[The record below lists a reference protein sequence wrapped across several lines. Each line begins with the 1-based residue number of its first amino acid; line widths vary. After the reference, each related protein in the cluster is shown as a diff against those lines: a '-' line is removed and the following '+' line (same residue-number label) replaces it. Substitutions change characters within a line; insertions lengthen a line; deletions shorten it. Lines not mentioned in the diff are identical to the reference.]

1 MARFGLSFT
10 NFPRLV
16 VSGLVVVLG
25 ALGFAAAAGAQAAQP
40 APTPAAQA
48 APAAAPSIPVLT
60 ATTREVLLDVVVT
73 DANGAPVTGLTAAD
87 FAVSEEGDV
96 QHLTHVEEHHPMGAA
111 ELAALKNG
119 PALPPNTFSN
129 FQPVANTNAST
140 VILLDALDTPIQAQ
154 MQLREQVIDYMKH
167 VPAGTPIAI
176 FQVDTEMRLI
186 QGFSADPEVLL
197 AAAKSKRDAPSLR
210 QPWQGNRQEFLRF
223 RRDML
228 RDGFRLMGR
237 YLAGFPG
244 RKNLIWFTAQIPENY
259 RTQPLESSFGRSF
272 RDDFSVLDDNPLD
285 LTDALTL
292 SRVAVYPIDAR
303 GLETPAQF
311 DVSRDGAPGRGANRR
326 FETSRAIQHMDLDEI
341 AQQTG
346 GKAYYNT
353 NGLKEVIAEI
363 VANGSNYYTLAYSTT
378 NQKWE
383 GQFRHIK
390 LKLSRSGL
398 HVQYRQGYYAIDR
411 TKQEQRLLTAMQKKK
426 AAAANNP
433 FAEDE
438 AESDDAPVPEE
449 AATAPA
455 AGQNGKPAAPASGT
469 GALISHPKGGFEAS
483 MQLGAIPP
491 TEVIL
496 TASLTI
502 NDKVEKL
509 DKDAPQPAGNFL
521 VAEYKSKP
529 FRTYTVQTK
538 ADARGLRLTK
548 TADGVHHGKVEFVT
562 VVFDQEGHQ
571 VNSLAST
578 AELNFS
584 ETNYRKLLAGGLPIR
599 QEVAVP
605 VKGNFFL
612 RIGVHD
618 MGSDHIG
625 AMEIPVDAVHAGVT
639 SAELVK
645 P

>member
-1 MARFGLSFT
+1 MARFGLNLT
-10 NFPRLV
+10 NYARSV

-25 ALGFAAAAGAQAAQP
+25 LFGFTLAAGAQAAQP
-40 APTPAAQA
+40 APSPATQA
-48 APAAAPSIPVLT
+48 APVAPSIPVLT
-60 ATTREVLLDVVVT
+60 ATTREVLLEVVVT
-73 DANGAPVTGLTAAD
+73 DANGAPVTGFTAAD
-87 FAVSEEGDV
+87 FAVSEEGEL
-96 QHLTHVEEHHPMGAA
+96 QHLTHVEEHRPMGAA

-154 MQLREQVIDYMKH
+154 MQLREQLIDYMKK

-197 AAAKSKRDAPSLR
+197 AAAKSKRDEPSLR
-210 QPWQGNRQEFLRF
+210 KPWQGNHAEYLRF
-223 RRDML
+223 RRDIL

-244 RKNLIWFTAQIPENY
+244 RKNLIWFTAQVPDDFRN
-259 RTQPLESSFGRSF
+259 QPLESSFGKSF
-272 RDDFSVLDDNPLD
+272 RDDFSVLDDNPGD
-285 LTDALTL
+285 FTDALTL

-303 GLETPAQF
+303 GLETPAQY
-311 DVSRDGAPGRGANRR
+311 DVSRSGSPGRGANRR
-326 FETSRAIQHMDLDEI
+326 FESMHAFQHMDLDGI
-341 AQQTG
+341 AEQTG

-353 NGLKEVIAEI
+353 NGLKDVIAEI
-363 VANGSNYYTLAYSTT
+363 VASGSHYYTLAYSTT

-383 GQFRHIK
+383 GQMRHIK
-390 LKLSRSGL
+390 LKLSRPGL
-398 HVQYRQGYYAIDR
+398 RVQYRRGYYAIDR
-411 TKQEQRLLTAMQKKK
+411 SKQEQRLLAAMQRKK
-426 AAAANNP
+426 AAAGNSP
-433 FAEDE
+433 FSDEDVE
-438 AESDDAPVPEE
+438 PEE
-449 AATAPA
+449 PGAANEAASAPA
-455 AGQNGKPAAPASGT
+455 GGA
-469 GALISHPKGGFEAS
+469 GALIPHPKGGFEAS

-496 TASLTI
+496 TASLSI
-502 NDKVEKL
+502 GDKVQKL
-509 DKDAPQPAGNFL
+509 EHDAPQPAGNFL
-521 VAEYKSKP
+521 VAEYRSKP
-529 FRTYTVQTK
+529 FRTYTVQIR

-571 VNSLAST
+571 VNALASS

-584 ETNYRKLLAGGLPIR
+584 DANYRKVLAGGLPIR
-599 QEVAVP
+599 QEIAVP

-618 MGSDHIG
+618 FGSDHIG
-625 AMEIPVDAVHAGVT
+625 AVEIPVDAVHAGGT

>member
-1 MARFGLSFT
+1 MARFGLRMT
-10 NFPRLV
+10 NSPGLV
-16 VSGLVVVLG
+16 VSGLAVVLG
-25 ALGFAAAAGAQAAQP
+25 LVGFTAAAGAQAAQP
-40 APTPAAQA
+40 VPLPAAQ

-87 FAVSEEGDV
+87 FAVSEEGES
-96 QHLTHVEEHHPMGAA
+96 QQLTHVEEHHPMGAA
-111 ELAALKNG
+111 QLAALKGG
-119 PALPPNTFSN
+119 PTLPPNTFSN

-154 MQLREQVIDYMKH
+154 MQLREQLIDYMKH

-197 AAAKSKRDAPSLR
+197 AAAKSKRDEPSLR
-210 QPWQGNRQEFLRF
+210 KPWQGNRQEFLRF
-223 RRDML
+223 RRDIL

-244 RKNLIWFTAQIPENY
+244 RKNLIWFTAQVPENY
-259 RTQPLESSFGRSF
+259 RTQPLESSFGKSF
-272 RDDFSVLDDNPLD
+272 RDDFNVLDDNPLD

-303 GLETPAQF
+303 GLETPAQY
-311 DVSRDGAPGRGANRR
+311 DVSRGGAPGRGANRR
-326 FETSRAIQHMDLDEI
+326 FETSRAFQHMDLDAI

-411 TKQEQRLLTAMQKKK
+411 TKQEQRLLTAMEKKK

-433 FAEDE
+433 FAEDAPE
-438 AESDDAPVPEE
+438 PDDVPAPED
-449 AATAPA
+449 AAPA
-455 AGQNGKPAAPASGT
+455 PTAGQNGTPAAPAGGT
-469 GALISHPKGGFEAS
+469 GALIQHPKGGFEAS

-496 TASLTI
+496 TASLAI

-521 VAEYKSKP
+521 VAEYKGKP
-529 FRTYTVQTK
+529 FRTYTVLIR

-548 TADGVHHGKVEFVT
+548 TADGVHHGRVEFVT
-562 VVFDQEGHQ
+562 VVFDLEGHQ

-578 AELNFS
+578 AELNFT
-584 ETNYRKLLAGGLPIR
+584 EANYRKLLAGGLPIR

-625 AMEIPVDAVHAGVT
+625 AMEIPVDAVHAGAT

>member
-1 MARFGLSFT
+1 MARFGFRFVNLAGSAVCGLAF
-10 NFPRLV
+10 V
-16 VSGLVVVLG
+16 VGSWGLARDG
-25 ALGFAAAAGAQAAQP
+25 KAQG
-40 APTPAAQA
+40 APTTPPSSPQT
-48 APAAAPSIPVLT
+48 PAAAPAIPVLT

-87 FAVSEEGDV
+87 FAVAEDGDP
-96 QHLTHVEEHHPMGAA
+96 QRLTHVEEHRPMGAA

-119 PALPPNTFSN
+119 PPLPPNTFTN

-154 MQLREQVIDYMKH
+154 MQLREQLIDYMKH

-186 QGFSADPEVLL
+186 QGFSSDPQVLL
-197 AAAKSKRDAPSLR
+197 AAAKSKRDEPSLR
-210 QPWQGNRQEFLRF
+210 KPWQGDRQQYLRF
-223 RRDML
+223 RRDIL
-228 RDGFRLMGR
+228 RSGFRLMGR

-244 RKNLIWFTAQIPENY
+244 RKNLIWFTAEVPENY
-259 RTQPLESSFGRSF
+259 RTQPLESSFGKSF

-303 GLETPAQF
+303 GLEAPAQY
-311 DVSRDGAPGRGANRR
+311 DVSRGGSPGRGANQH
-326 FETSRAIQHMDLDEI
+326 FETLRAFQHMDLDQI

-353 NGLKEVIAEI
+353 NGLKDVISEI
-363 VANGSNYYTLAYSTT
+363 VANGSSYYTLAYSTT

-390 LKLSRSGL
+390 LKLSRPGL
-398 HVQYRQGYYAIDR
+398 RVQYRQGYYAIDR
-411 TKQEQRLLTAMQKKK
+411 TKQEQRLLAAMQRKK
-426 AAAANNP
+426 AASANHP

-438 AESDDAPVPEE
+438 QESEDAEAGEE
-449 AATAPA
+449 AAT
-455 AGQNGKPAAPASGT
+455 PASGQNASPAT
-469 GALISHPKGGFEAS
+469 AAGGALIQHPKGGFEAS

-491 TEVIL
+491 TELIL
-496 TASLTI
+496 TARLSMG
-502 NDKVEKL
+502 DKVEKL
-509 DKDAPQPAGNFL
+509 DKDAPQPPGNFL
-521 VAEYKSKP
+521 AADYKTKP
-529 FRTYTVQTK
+529 FRTYTVQIQ
-538 ADARGLRLTK
+538 ADAHGMRLTK

-562 VVFDQEGHQ
+562 VVFDQEGRQ
-571 VNSLAST
+571 VNALVSSAEMNFKDATYRKVLAS
-578 AELNFS
+578 
-584 ETNYRKLLAGGLPIR
+584 GIPVQQQI
-599 QEVAVP
+599 AVP

-618 MGSDHIG
+618 LGSDHIG

-639 SAELVK
+639 SAELEK